1 MVVYMTITIV
11 NNRFEESKAF
21 EMILHLKML
30 EEITAILC
38 LSDKSEFFLLIFC
51 KTIVDSQ

>member
-1 MVVYMTITIV
+1 MVVYMTVTLV
-11 NNRFEESKAF
+11 KNKFEKSKTF

-38 LSDKSEFFLLIFC
+38 LSDKSEDSFFVVGIL
-51 KTIVDSQ
+51 